1 MHTTHR
7 WLSILEGCLLVA
19 LGVHLLS
26 SSHLLISGTAGLG
39 LILQRLTPLNFGE
52 LFFLLNLPFYLLAFL
67 AMGKAFTVRTFIA
80 ITLLAVL
87 SELMRRFLHLEIDQ
101 PIVAAALGGMLVGF
115 GLIILF
121 RHHASLGGINILAV
135 FLEQRMNIHAGL
147 TTAVV
152 DMVILAISL
161 IAFSPLEILYSLV
174 AFAMLSSVVSR
185 YHKPPVW
192 ARTAAQQAEVKL
204 KEMQERGVLE

>member
-19 LGVHLLS
+19 LGIHLLS

-39 LILQRLTPLNFGE
+39 LILQRITPLNFGE

-67 AMGKAFTVRTFIA
+67 TMGKGFTVRTFIA

-87 SELMRRFLHLEIDQ
+87 SELMRRYLYLEIEQ
-101 PIVAAALGGMLVGF
+101 PLVAAALGGMLVGF
-115 GLIILF
+115 GLILLF
-121 RHHASLGGINILAV
+121 RHQASLGGINILAV
-135 FLEQRMNIHAGL
+135 YLEQRMNIHAGL
-147 TTAVV
+147 TTAIA
-152 DMVILAISL
+152 DVIILSL
-161 IAFSPLEILYSLV
+161 SFFTFNPMEILYSLV

-185 YHKPPVW
+185 YHKPPAW
-192 ARTAAQQAEVKL
+192 ARTTAQQAEVRL
-204 KEMQERGVLE
+204 KELQQQGILE